1 MQACPHCQFTNP
13 DNNRFCQKCGGALVE
28 DLSSPSAALPNTAL
42 PNKGL
47 RLEDIEIAAV
57 ANAVS
62 VDRYAILSGAVS
74 QLAARQFLDDQ
85 QRYQLTADLP
95 TGDLNAQ
102 IEAIVIDSQ
111 PLQPPIL
118 DEFYRQQIGYPSA
131 PAPGQTR
138 SIPAAAQ
145 PYLELRKRHPFLPLP
160 KIHDAWEQA
169 GLSVILLEER
179 SHFPALLSLWGGQ
192 ALLVE
197 IIEWLD
203 EMIELW
209 AALQPQGCG
218 RSLLVLK
225 NLRVDDDGLLCLQRL
240 YQDDPAQPARLKD
253 LGEIWQQL
261 FAQSQRT
268 HRGDIAQ
275 LCHDLQT
282 GNVTFVD
289 ELRSRLKLIKE
300 SADTSAPNTS
310 APNTSAPNTSAPN
323 TSASASSPAPPS
335 LADLMNL
342 GNAALPAW
350 DEETDDSEE
359 MTRSSSDYSTVA
371 LPMQLISFEDA
382 GLTDIGCQRNH
393 NEDCFSLQS
402 ETQKVESPQGRMLQ
416 TKGLYI
422 LCDGMGGHAGGEV
435 ASALAVDTLKTYFAQ
450 NWHDRLP
457 NEAQIREAIALA
469 NRAIFDLN
477 QERASSG
484 SGRMGT
490 TLAMALVQDDKLAIA
505 HVGDSRIYRFSAR
518 NGLEQIMIDHEVGQ
532 REMQKG
538 IEEAIAYARPDA
550 YQLTQALGPRDESG
564 IKPDVSFLDL
574 NEDMLLLLCSD
585 GLTDNNL
592 LETHWESHLTPLLSG
607 QMSLDVGV
615 SHLVEL
621 ANQHN
626 GHDNITAIVVRL
638 RFMASMLPTMMADAV

>member
-1 MQACPHCQFTNP
+1 MQACPHCQFVNP
-13 DNNRFCQKCGGALVE
+13 DSNRFCQKCGGTLTGDSVSSGTSSSIGSSTTPQLE
-28 DLSSPSAALPNTAL
+28 DLDITMVTRAAT
-42 PNKGL
+42 
-47 RLEDIEIAAV
+47 V
-57 ANAVS
+57 T
-62 VDRYAILSGAVS
+62 RYAILSGAVS

-102 IEAIVIDSQ
+102 IETLVIDSQ

-169 GLSVILLEER
+169 GLSVVLLEER
-179 SHFPALLSLWGGQ
+179 SHLPSLLTLWGGQ

-209 AALQPQGCG
+209 AALQPQNCG
-218 RSLLVLK
+218 RSLLDLS

-240 YQDDPAQPARLKD
+240 YEDDAVQPTKLKH
-253 LGEIWQQL
+253 LGEVWQQL
-261 FAQSQRT
+261 FTQSQRT
-268 HRGDIAQ
+268 QRGDIAQ
-275 LCHDLQT
+275 LFHDLQN
-282 GNVTFVD
+282 GAVASVD
-289 ELRSRLKLIKE
+289 ELRSRLKAIKE
-300 SADTSAPNTS
+300 AVNESGDAPSAAAPANPPTLSA
-310 APNTSAPNTSAPN
+310 
-323 TSASASSPAPPS
+323 
-335 LADLMNL
+335 LMNL
-342 GNAALPAW
+342 GNVSLPDW
-350 DEETDDSEE
+350 DEDLDDSQE

-402 ETQKVESPQGRMLQ
+402 EVKKVENPQGRTVQ

-435 ASALAVDTLKTYFAQ
+435 ASALAVDTLKTYFAE

-457 NEAQIREAIALA
+457 TEDQIREAIGLA

-490 TLAMALVQDDKLAIA
+490 TLAMALVQDDRLAIA

-518 NGLEQIMIDHEVGQ
+518 NGLEQLMLDHEVGQ
-532 REMQKG
+532 REMQRG
-538 IEEAIAYARPDA
+538 VEESIAYARPDA
-550 YQLTQALGPRDESG
+550 YQLTQALGPRDENG
-564 IKPDVSFLDL
+564 IKPDVSFSEL

-585 GLTDNNL
+585 GLTDNDL
-592 LETHWESHLTPLLSG
+592 LETYWESHLTPLLSG

-615 SHLVEL
+615 GHLIEL

-638 RFMASMLPTMMADAV
+638 RFMASMIPTMVADRV

>member
-1 MQACPHCQFTNP
+1 MQACPHCQFINP
-13 DNNRFCQKCGGALVE
+13 DSNRFCQKCGGALAE
-28 DLSSPSAALPNTAL
+28 DVSASTAASA
-42 PNKGL
+42 NHSF
-47 RLEDIEIAAV
+47 RLDDLEITAV
-57 ANAVS
+57 ASSTTVN
-62 VDRYAILSGAVS
+62 RYAILSGAVS

-131 PAPGQTR
+131 PAPGQMR
-138 SIPAAAQ
+138 SIPAEAQ

-169 GLSVILLEER
+169 GLSVVLLEAR
-179 SHFPALLSLWGGQ
+179 SHFPTLLSLWGGQ

-197 IIEWLD
+197 IIDWLD

-209 AALQPQGCG
+209 AALQPQNCG
-218 RSLLVLK
+218 RSLLELK
-225 NLRVDDDGLLCLQRL
+225 NLRVDDDGMLCLQRL
-240 YQDDPAQPARLKD
+240 YPDDPAQPTKLKD

-261 FAQSQRT
+261 FNQSQRT

-275 LCHDLQT
+275 LFHDLQS
-282 GNVTFVD
+282 GAVTSVD
-289 ELRSRLKLIKE
+289 ELRSRLKPIKE
-300 SADTSAPNTS
+300 SANDTTP
-310 APNTSAPNTSAPN
+310 
-323 TSASASSPAPPS
+323 PAAAQPPS

-342 GNAALPAW
+342 GNVSLPAW
-350 DEETDDSEE
+350 DEDLDESED

-402 ETQKVESPQGRMLQ
+402 EIKKVESPQGRMLQ

-435 ASALAVDTLKTYFAQ
+435 ASALAVDTLKTYFAE

-457 NEAQIREAIALA
+457 NEAQLREAIVLA

-518 NGLEQIMIDHEVGQ
+518 NGLEQIMTDHEVGQ
-532 REMQKG
+532 REMQRG
-538 IEEAIAYARPDA
+538 VEESIAYARPDA

-564 IKPDVSFLDL
+564 IKPDVSFLEL

-585 GLTDNNL
+585 GLTDNGL
-592 LETHWESHLTPLLSG
+592 LENYWESHLTPLLSG

-615 SHLVEL
+615 GHLIEL

-626 GHDNITAIVVRL
+626 GHDNITAIVVRF
-638 RFMASMLPTMMADAV
+638 RFMASLLPTMVADGV

>member
-1 MQACPHCQFTNP
+1 MQACPHCQFINP
-13 DNNRFCQKCGGALVE
+13 DNNRFCQQCGGALAE
-28 DLSSPSAALPNTAL
+28 DVPMSAAASAGNSF
-42 PNKGL
+42 
-47 RLEDIEIAAV
+47 RLDDLEITAV
-57 ANAVS
+57 ASSTTVN
-62 VDRYAILSGAVS
+62 RYAILSGAVS

-85 QRYQLTADLP
+85 QRYQLSADLP

-169 GLSVILLEER
+169 ELSVVLLEER

-197 IIEWLD
+197 IIDWMD

-209 AALQPQGCG
+209 AALQPQNCG
-218 RSLLVLK
+218 RSLLELK
-225 NLRVDDDGLLCLQRL
+225 NLRVDDDGMLCLQRL
-240 YQDDPAQPARLKD
+240 YPDDPAQPTQLED

-261 FAQSQRT
+261 FTQSQRT
-268 HRGDIAQ
+268 HRGDIAH
-275 LCHDLQT
+275 LCHDLQSGT
-282 GNVTFVD
+282 VTSVD
-289 ELRSRLKLIKE
+289 ELRSRLQPIKA
-300 SADTSAPNTS
+300 SANDTSLPA
-310 APNTSAPNTSAPN
+310 A
-323 TSASASSPAPPS
+323 PAPPS

-342 GNAALPAW
+342 GSVSLPAW
-350 DEETDDSEE
+350 DEELDESEE

-402 ETQKVESPQGRMLQ
+402 EIKKVESPQGRMLQ

-435 ASALAVDTLKTYFAQ
+435 ASALAVDTLKTYFAE

-457 NEAQIREAIALA
+457 NEVQLREAIALA

-477 QERASSG
+477 QERSSSG

-518 NGLEQIMIDHEVGQ
+518 NGLEQMMSDHEVGQ
-532 REMQKG
+532 REMQRG
-538 IEEAIAYARPDA
+538 VEESIAYARPDA

-564 IKPDVSFLDL
+564 IKPDVSFLEL

-585 GLTDNNL
+585 GLTDNDL
-592 LETHWESHLTPLLSG
+592 LETYWESHLTPLLSG

-615 SHLVEL
+615 NHLIEL

-638 RFMASMLPTMMADAV
+638 RFMASMLPTMVADGV

>member
-1 MQACPHCQFTNP
+1 VP
-13 DNNRFCQKCGGALVE
+13 DNE
-28 DLSSPSAALPNTAL
+28 
-42 PNKGL
+42 L
-47 RLEDIEIAAV
+47 RLEDLEITAV
-57 ANAVS
+57 ANS
-62 VDRYAILSGAVS
+62 TTVDRYAILSGAVS

-102 IEAIVIDSQ
+102 IETIVIDSQ

-131 PAPGQTR
+131 PVPGQTR
-138 SIPAAAQ
+138 SIPVAAQ

-169 GLSVILLEER
+169 GLSVVLLEER

-197 IIEWLD
+197 IIDWLD

-209 AALQPQGCG
+209 AALQPQHCG
-218 RSLLVLK
+218 RSLLELK
-225 NLRVDDDGLLCLQRL
+225 NLRVDDDGMLCLQRL
-240 YQDDPAQPARLKD
+240 YQDDPAQPTRLKD
-253 LGEIWQQL
+253 LGEFWQQL
-261 FAQSQRT
+261 FNQSQRT

-275 LCHDLQT
+275 LCHDLQS
-282 GNVTFVD
+282 GGVTSID
-289 ELRSRLKLIKE
+289 ELRSRLKPIK
-300 SADTSAPNTS
+300 AAANDA
-310 APNTSAPNTSAPN
+310 
-323 TSASASSPAPPS
+323 SASATRPAPPPS
-335 LADLMNL
+335 LSALMNL

-350 DEETDDSEE
+350 DEEPDDSEE

-402 ETQKVESPQGRMLQ
+402 EIKKVENPQGRMLQ

-435 ASALAVDTLKTYFAQ
+435 ASALAVDTLKTYFAE

-490 TLAMALVQDDKLAIA
+490 TLALALVQDDKLAIA
-505 HVGDSRIYRFSAR
+505 HVGDSRIYRFGAR

-538 IEEAIAYARPDA
+538 VEEAIAYARPDA

-574 NEDMLLLLCSD
+574 NEDLLLLLCSD
-585 GLTDNNL
+585 GLTDNDL

-638 RFMASMLPTMMADAV
+638 RFMASMLPTMVADAV

>member
-1 MQACPHCQFTNP
+1 MQACPHCQFINP
-13 DNNRFCQKCGGALVE
+13 DGNRFCQKCGGALTG
-28 DLSSPSAALPNTAL
+28 DLQPTVPQPPVLQLEELGRSVGAATVN
-42 PNKGL
+42 
-47 RLEDIEIAAV
+47 
-57 ANAVS
+57 
-62 VDRYAILSGAVS
+62 RYAILSGAVS

-102 IEAIVIDSQ
+102 IEAIVVDFQ
-111 PLQPPIL
+111 PLQPPLL
-118 DEFYRQQIGYPSA
+118 DDFYRQQIGYPSA
-131 PAPGQTR
+131 PNPAQTR

-160 KIHDAWEQA
+160 KIHDAWEQD
-169 GLSVILLEER
+169 GLSVVLLEER
-179 SHFPALLSLWGGQ
+179 SHFPSLLSLWSGQ

-197 IIEWLD
+197 IIDWLD

-209 AALQPQGCG
+209 AALQPQNSC
-218 RSLLVLK
+218 RSLLELK
-225 NLRVDDDGLLCLQRL
+225 NLRIDDDGLLCLQRL
-240 YQDDPAQPARLKD
+240 YEDEATQPAKLPD
-253 LGEIWQQL
+253 LGATWQML
-261 FAQSQRT
+261 FSQSQRT
-268 HRGDIAQ
+268 QRGDMAQ
-275 LCHDLQT
+275 LFLDLQT
-282 GNVTFVD
+282 GAVGTLD
-289 ELRSRLKLIKE
+289 DLRSRLNTIKAALND
-300 SADTSAPNTS
+300 SGSPA
-310 APNTSAPNTSAPN
+310 
-323 TSASASSPAPPS
+323 ASTPVSSPMP
-335 LADLMNL
+335 DLSTPLNL
-342 GNAALPAW
+342 GVPLPDW
-350 DEETDDSEE
+350 DEDLDDSQE

-371 LPMQLISFEDA
+371 LPTQLISFEDA

-402 ETQKVESPQGRMLQ
+402 EVKKTESPQSKTLQ

-435 ASALAVDTLKTYFAQ
+435 ASALAVDTLKTYFAE
-450 NWHDRLP
+450 NWQDHLP
-457 NEAQIREAIALA
+457 NEDQIREAIGLA

-490 TLAMALVQDDKLAIA
+490 TLAMALVQNDRLAIA

-518 NGLEQIMIDHEVGQ
+518 NGLEQIMVDHEVGQ
-532 REMQKG
+532 REIQRG
-538 IEEAIAYARPDA
+538 VESAIAYGRPDA
-550 YQLTQALGPRDESG
+550 YQLTQALGPRDENG
-564 IKPDVSFLDL
+564 IKPDISFLEL

-585 GLTDNNL
+585 GLTDNDL
-592 LETHWESHLTPLLSG
+592 LETYWESHLTPLLSG

-626 GHDNITAIVVRL
+626 GHDNITAIAVRL
-638 RFMASMLPTMMADAV
+638 RFMSSLVQPLLADGV

>member
-1 MQACPHCQFTNP
+1 MQACPHCQFMNP
-13 DNNRFCQKCGGALVE
+13 DDNRFCQKCGGSLADDPASSGTPVSIGSSTIPQLE
-28 DLSSPSAALPNTAL
+28 DLDFTMVANTAT
-42 PNKGL
+42 
-47 RLEDIEIAAV
+47 V
-57 ANAVS
+57 T
-62 VDRYAILSGAVS
+62 RYAILLGAVS

-102 IEAIVIDSQ
+102 IETVVIDSQ

-131 PAPGQTR
+131 PMPGQTR
-138 SIPAAAQ
+138 SIPTAAQ

-169 GLSVILLEER
+169 GLSVVLLEER
-179 SHFPALLSLWGGQ
+179 SHLPALLTLWGGQ

-209 AALQPQGCG
+209 AALQPQNCG
-218 RSLLVLK
+218 RSLLELK

-240 YQDDPAQPARLKD
+240 YEDDAAQPAKLKD
-253 LGEIWQQL
+253 LGEVWQQL
-261 FAQSQRT
+261 FTQSQRT
-268 HRGDIAQ
+268 QRGDLAQ
-275 LCHDLQT
+275 LFRDLQA
-282 GNVTFVD
+282 GAVVSVD
-289 ELRSRLKLIKE
+289 ELRSRLKVIKDAVDESGEAAPE
-300 SADTSAPNTS
+300 SAPESAASNPPTLS
-310 APNTSAPNTSAPN
+310 A
-323 TSASASSPAPPS
+323 
-335 LADLMNL
+335 LMNL
-342 GNAALPAW
+342 GNVSLPDW
-350 DEETDDSEE
+350 DEDLDDSQE

-402 ETQKVESPQGRMLQ
+402 EIKKVENPQGKTLQ

-435 ASALAVDTLKTYFAQ
+435 ASALAVDTLKTYFAE

-457 NEAQIREAIALA
+457 TEDQIREAIGLA

-490 TLAMALVQDDKLAIA
+490 TLAMALVQDDRLAIA

-518 NGLEQIMIDHEVGQ
+518 NGLEQMMLDHEVGQ
-532 REMQKG
+532 REMQRG
-538 IEEAIAYARPDA
+538 VEESIAYARPDA
-550 YQLTQALGPRDESG
+550 YQLTQALGPRDENG
-564 IKPDVSFLDL
+564 IKPDVSFSEL

-585 GLTDNNL
+585 GLTDNDL
-592 LETHWESHLTPLLSG
+592 LETYWESHLTPLLSG

-615 SHLVEL
+615 SHLIEL

-638 RFMASMLPTMMADAV
+638 RFMASMIPTMIADQV

>member
-13 DNNRFCQKCGGALVE
+13 DNNRFCQKCGGTLAE
-28 DLSSPSAALPNTAL
+28 DLSSPGAASSGN
-42 PNKGL
+42 GL
-47 RLEDIEIAAV
+47 RLEDLEITAV
-57 ANAVS
+57 ANSTTVN
-62 VDRYAILSGAVS
+62 RYAILAGAVS

-85 QRYQLTADLP
+85 QRYQLAADLP

-102 IEAIVIDSQ
+102 IEALVIDSQ

-131 PAPGQTR
+131 PTPGQTR

-169 GLSVILLEER
+169 GLSVVLLEDR
-179 SHFPALLSLWGGQ
+179 SHFPSLLSLWGGP

-197 IIEWLD
+197 VIDWLD

-209 AALQPQGCG
+209 AALQPQNCG
-218 RSLLVLK
+218 RSLMELK

-240 YQDDPAQPARLKD
+240 YADDPAQPTRLKD

-261 FAQSQRT
+261 FTQSQRT

-282 GNVTFVD
+282 GGVTSVD
-289 ELRSRLKLIKE
+289 ELRSRLKPIKE
-300 SADTSAPNTS
+300 AANDTSAPR
-310 APNTSAPNTSAPN
+310 PE
-323 TSASASSPAPPS
+323 PPS
-335 LADLMNL
+335 LAALMNL
-342 GNAALPAW
+342 GNVSLPAW
-350 DEETDDSEE
+350 DEDLDDSED

-371 LPMQLISFEDA
+371 LPMQLIGFEDA

-402 ETQKVESPQGRMLQ
+402 EIKKVESPQGRMLQ

-435 ASALAVDTLKTYFAQ
+435 ASALAVDTLKTYFAE

-457 NEAQIREAIALA
+457 NEAQIREAITLA

-490 TLAMALVQDDKLAIA
+490 TLALALVQDDKLAIA

-518 NGLEQIMIDHEVGQ
+518 NGLEQIMVDHEVGQ
-532 REMQKG
+532 REMQRG
-538 IEEAIAYARPDA
+538 VEEAIAYARPDA

-574 NEDMLLLLCSD
+574 NEDLLLLLCSD
-585 GLTDNNL
+585 GLTDNDL

-615 SHLVEL
+615 SHLIEL

-626 GHDNITAIVVRL
+626 GHDNITAIAVRL
-638 RFMASMLPTMMADAV
+638 RFMASMLPTMVADAV